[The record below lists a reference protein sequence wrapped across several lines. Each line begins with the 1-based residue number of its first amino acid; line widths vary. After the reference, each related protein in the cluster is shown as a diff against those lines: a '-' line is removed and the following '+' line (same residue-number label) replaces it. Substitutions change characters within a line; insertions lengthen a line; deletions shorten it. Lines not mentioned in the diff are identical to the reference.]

1 VQGGDISNEVSPRLV
16 VVFENL
22 LGLLPTKA
30 HEAKVSTYL
39 KFKRYQRAVNVFELN
54 ELLARRIWDVTW
66 RLKFSVDVVTYV
78 GDEFAEAVRERIDR
92 EDLPI
97 GHVWHKTPQV
107 LARELAYMPHVAAIY
122 DPNPSHQF
130 TFGSKGRIISP
141 HDPSM
146 NLIGRF

>member
-1 VQGGDISNEVSPRLV
+1 MERGDISNEVSPRLV
-16 VVFENL
+16 IVWENL

-39 KFKRYQRAVNVFELN
+39 KFKRYGRAVNVFELN
-54 ELLARRIWDVTW
+54 EMLARRIWDVTW

-78 GDEFAEAVRERIDR
+78 NDDFADEVRDRLDR
-92 EDLPI
+92 EDLPV

-122 DPNPSHQF
+122 DPNPSHRF
-130 TFGSKGRIISP
+130 TYGSKGRIISP
-141 HDPSM
+141 QNPD
-146 NLIGRF
+146 LIGQF